1 MSVFVSRQCDR
12 IMVLVENYL
21 SFLGLSAL
29 LIAAPGPN
37 AALIVAT
44 SVSKGLRAGLI
55 TVFGILGAQTVQLVI
70 VGLGLIWLV
79 SKHAHFID
87 LLRYVG
93 AAYLVFL
100 GIQTWRSATL
110 PPEERGGD
118 RKTLRQAVFVGIF
131 NPETLTL
138 ATTFFPQFINSNEP
152 AGPQYWLLAG
162 SFTVL
167 GMVLNSAQAVLGSFG
182 HHMAKSGRSQKWVG
196 RLCGVALVIAGAL
209 LARLL

>member
-1 MSVFVSRQCDR
+1 M
-12 IMVLVENYL
+12 LVENYL

-29 LIAAPGPN
+29 LIATPGPN

-44 SVSKGLRAGLI
+44 AVSRGLRAGLL
-55 TVFGILGAQTVQLVI
+55 TVFGILCAQTVQLVI
-70 VGLGLIWLV
+70 VGLGLIWLFNQQPHIFSV
-79 SKHAHFID
+79 
-87 LLRYVG
+87 LRYVG
-93 AAYLVFL
+93 AAYLVLL
-100 GIQTWRSATL
+100 GIQTWRSAAL
-110 PPEERGGD
+110 PPEERGSD
-118 RKTLRQAVFVGIF
+118 RKTLRQAVIVGLV

-138 ATTFFPQFINSNEP
+138 AATFFPQFISPNEP
-152 AGPQYWLLAG
+152 TGPQYWLLAG

-182 HHMAKSGRSQKWVG
+182 HRMAKSERSQKWVG